1 MMNSKKQTKVIRL
14 TEKDLTNIIKKV
26 IQEQLDD
33 MDQVKA
39 IQDFLNARYK
49 KDPKFIQLKVDGK
62 TGPNSSTEKA
72 IMKYQTEKGLDPD
85 GQIGPDTS
93 SAMRKDGL
101 DKFEK
106 RYKLFGLF

>member
-1 MMNSKKQTKVIRL
+1 MEKSKNKKVIRL
-14 TEKDLTNIIKKV
+14 TEKDLTNIIKRV
-26 IQEQLDD
+26 IQEQLNDS
-33 MDQVKA
+33 DQIKA

-72 IMKYQTEKGLDPD
+72 IMKYQIEKGLESD
-85 GQIGPDTS
+85 GQIGPNTS

>member
-1 MMNSKKQTKVIRL
+1 MEKSKNKKVIRL
-14 TEKDLTNIIKKV
+14 TEKDLTNIIKRV
-26 IQEQLDD
+26 IQEQLNDS
-33 MDQVKA
+33 DQIKA

-72 IMKYQTEKGLDPD
+72 IMKYQIEKGLESD